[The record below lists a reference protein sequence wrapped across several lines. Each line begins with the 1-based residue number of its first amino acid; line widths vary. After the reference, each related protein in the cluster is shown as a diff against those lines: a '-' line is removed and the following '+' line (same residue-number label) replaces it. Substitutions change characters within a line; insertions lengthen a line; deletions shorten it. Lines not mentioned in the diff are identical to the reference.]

1 MNDKSKSK
9 GKEDIFD
16 VFRSDGDHNVSAE
29 NYRVT
34 KLSQAHARHGPQR
47 KNQWID
53 QSVSLNH
60 QNIEPHALTL
70 SGADAPPETDG
81 PLASTATQ
89 TKNTESQTTIRLE
102 TFSIGMEE
110 RLAAMQVAQQ
120 KAKDQLGDLEDQ
132 SQGADKLPKS

>member
-16 VFRSDGDHNVSAE
+16 VFRSDGDHNVTAE
-29 NYRVT
+29 NYSIT
-34 KLSQAHARHGPQR
+34 KLSQARERHGPLK

-53 QSVSLNH
+53 QNATLTGP
-60 QNIEPHALTL
+60 NIEPHALTL
-70 SGADAPPETDG
+70 SGADAPPATDG
-81 PLASTATQ
+81 PLASTATP
-89 TKNTESQTTIRLE
+89 TENSESQTTIRLE
-102 TFSIGMEE
+102 TFRIGMEE
-110 RLAAMQVAQQ
+110 RLAAMQAAQQ